1 MRIQHPNPDP
11 SLAAQ
16 NRLEDS
22 HRVTAANSSLVPS
35 GSGAHSATGDQATL
49 ASSTVGLTAQVM
61 AQPEVR
67 SGLVQQLQAQI
78 ANGTYVV
85 DPSRV
90 AEAMLA
96 DPQTG
101 LGTKGNG

>member
-1 MRIQHPNPDP
+1 MRINNPSLDP

-16 NRLEDS
+16 NRPENTN
-22 HRVTAANSSLVPS
+22 RVTTANSSLVSS
-35 GSGAHSATGDQATL
+35 GSGAHQVTGDQATL
-49 ASSTVGLTAQVM
+49 ASSAVQLTALAM

-67 SGLVQQLQAQI
+67 SGLVQQLRAQV
-78 ANGTYVV
+78 ASGSYAV
-85 DPSRV
+85 DPTNV

-101 LGTKGNG
+101 LGTSGHG